1 MIIFNILTLFP
12 ESFINLKET
21 GLLGKA
27 YKNKIF
33 DVNIINIRDYSD
45 LSANSVD
52 DKPFS
57 GGPGMVLRPDIISN
71 AIEKNFTQ
79 SYIDSCIK
87 ICFSAKGKQLSQKYL
102 EEEISSNDF
111 ILLNGR
117 YEGIDQRVIDYYH
130 FDEISVSDVILNGG
144 EIASQLFIESF
155 MRLQPGVLNNEKTH
169 LQESFSQDLLEYN
182 QYTRPNLWIAPDKRT
197 IEVPS
202 VLTSGHHAD
211 IESWKR
217 DNALENTKKNRPD
230 LFKKY
235 LKKNK
240 NE

>member
-1 MIIFNILTLFP
+1 MIVFNILTLFP
-12 ESFINLKET
+12 ESFTNLKET

-27 YKNKIF
+27 FANKIF
-33 DVNIINIRDYSD
+33 DMNVINIRDYSN

-71 AIEKNFTQ
+71 AIEKNFSQ
-79 SYIDSCIK
+79 PYIDSCTK
-87 ICFSAKGKQLSQKYL
+87 ICFSAKGKKLSQKYL
-102 EEEISSNDF
+102 EKESSSNNF

-117 YEGIDQRVIDYYH
+117 YEGIDQRVIDFYD

-144 EIASQLFIESF
+144 EVASQLFIEAF
-155 MRLQPGVLNNEKTH
+155 MRLQPGVLNNENTH
-169 LQESFSQDLLEYN
+169 LQESFSEDLLEYS
-182 QYTRPNLWIAPDKRT
+182 QYTRPNPWIAPDKST
-197 IEVPS
+197 IDVPS

-211 IESWKR
+211 IETWKR
-217 DNALENTKKNRPD
+217 ENALENTQKNRPD